1 MIEEAT
7 MQRKISDL
15 TLDVIRM
22 VVIVIAAIELVWIYG
37 WRG

>member
-1 MIEEAT
+1 